1 MSSAF
6 LGILMLDTQ
15 FPRLLGD
22 IGHPQTFAR
31 LGIAVRYRV
40 VQGASPRRAVQEA
53 DQTLLPLFIEA
64 ARALEREGAT
74 LISTS
79 CGFLA
84 RHQRQLAGAVSV
96 PVISSSLLQC
106 ASLSKPGILTI
117 DADALDVPTLA
128 AAGVRLGTPMQGV
141 QPGCEFQRR
150 ILDNDTEMDAA
161 RAEADVVDA
170 ARQLIERHPSVRQ
183 IVLECANMPPYRDAV
198 ARATGRQVHDI
209 VSLLGARWATSICGA
224 SRQ

>member
-1 MSSAF
+1 MHSAF
-6 LGILMLDTQ
+6 LGILMLDTR

-22 IGHPQTFAR
+22 IGHPQTFAQ
-31 LGIAVRYRV
+31 LGIPVRYRIV
-40 VQGASPRRAVQEA
+40 AGASPRRTVQEA
-53 DQTLLPLFIEA
+53 DHALLPLFIEA
-64 ARALEREGAT
+64 ARELAQEGAV

-84 RHQRQLAGAVSV
+84 RHQHDLASALDV
-96 PVISSSLLQC
+96 PFLSSSLLQC
-106 ASLSKPGILTI
+106 ASLPAPGILTI
-117 DADALDVPTLA
+117 DADSLDAQTLA
-128 AAGVRLGTPMQGV
+128 GAGVYPDTPVQGV

-150 ILDNDTEMDAA
+150 ILNNDTEMDAA

-170 ARQLIERHPSVRQ
+170 ARRLIERHPSVQQ
-183 IVLECANMPPYRDAV
+183 IVLECTNMPPYRDAV
-198 ARATGRQVHDI
+198 ARATGREVHDI